1 MTMTQSIAAASSGL
15 ARLQSAAKRDSQLR
29 FNNLMHLMTEA
40 LLEKAYMALNRKAA
54 KGVDG
59 EDWKSYGVNL
69 TAKLQQLHQRLH
81 GNRYR
86 PQAVKRIHIP
96 KENGQLRPLGITSLE
111 DKIVQQAL
119 VWVMGS
125 IYEEDFLG
133 FSYGFRPNRNQHQ
146 ALDAVYMAITAK
158 KVSWVLDAD
167 IQGFFDSI
175 DHKWLMTFLE
185 HRISDPRIL
194 RLVKLTLTA
203 GVMDQGCQFKTSVG
217 TPQGAIISP
226 LLGNIYLHYVL
237 DLWVQQWRQRHAR
250 GEVYVVRYADD
261 CVVCFQYKDDGVC
274 FQRSL
279 NERLADFKLTLN
291 QTKTHLIEFG
301 RFARQSRQVRG
312 QSKPQT
318 FDFLGFTHICARRR
332 SDNGFTVKRKTIT
345 KRQRNKL
352 RTIKEVLMKSYHR
365 RPVEVGKWLKVVI
378 QGYFNYYAV
387 PMNIR
392 TLDSFRTA
400 VIRMWIKSMRRR
412 SQRGQSVPWRR
423 FAKLIEWFI
432 PKARVIHPYP
442 NVRLS
447 V

>member
-1 MTMTQSIAAASSGL
+1 MTMTQSIASASTGL
-15 ARLQSAAKRDSQLR
+15 ARLHAAAKRDSQLR
-29 FNNLMHLMTEA
+29 FNNLMHLITEA
-40 LLEKAYMALNRKAA
+40 MLDKAYKALNRKAA

-59 EDWKSYGVNL
+59 EDWQSYGVNL
-69 TAKLQQLHQRLH
+69 TSKLQRLCHKLHS
-81 GNRYR
+81 NRYR
-86 PQAVKRIHIP
+86 PQPVKRIYIP

-119 VWVMGS
+119 VWIMES

-146 ALDAVYMAITAK
+146 ALDAVYMAITVK

-167 IQGFFDSI
+167 IQGFFDSV
-175 DHKWLMTFLE
+175 DHDWLITFLR

-194 RLVKLTLTA
+194 RLIKLTLTA
-203 GVMDQGCQFKTSVG
+203 GVMDQGCKSKTAVG
-217 TPQGAIISP
+217 TPQGAVISP

-237 DLWVQQWRQRHAR
+237 DLWVQQWRKCHTR

-261 CVVCFQYKDDGVC
+261 CVVCFQYKVDGAD
-274 FQRSL
+274 FQRAL
-279 NERLADFKLTLN
+279 NERLAKFKLTLN
-291 QTKTHLIEFG
+291 QAKTHLIEFG
-301 RFARQSRQVRG
+301 RFAQQNRAERG
-312 QSKPQT
+312 EGKPQT
-318 FDFLGFTHICARRR
+318 FDYLGFTHICARRR
-332 SDNGFTVKRKTIT
+332 SDNGFTIKRKTIA

-352 RTIKEVLMKSYHR
+352 KSIKTVLMKGYHK
-365 RPVEVGKWLKVVI
+365 RPVEVGKWLKVVV

-387 PMNIR
+387 PQNMN

-412 SQRGQSVPWRR
+412 SQRGQSLTWRCFQR
-423 FAKLIEWFI
+423 LIEYFI

-442 NVRLS
+442 NQRWRV
-447 V
+447 